1 MPRRPTA
8 SSTRWRDV
16 PCAQVRGFLAPA
28 GKSCP
33 IARRW
38 LRSFA
43 INFDKLYAYVAAGS
57 ICSATFSRNVFALA
71 RGRLCDRFA
80 AQLIE
85 RNFLLNYFYFLRTR
99 FPADG

>member
-1 MPRRPTA
+1 
-8 SSTRWRDV
+8 V
-16 PCAQVRGFLAPA
+16 PGFSARA

-57 ICSATFSRNVFALA
+57 IGLPATFSQNVFATA

-85 RNFLLNYFYFLRTR
+85 RNFLPNYFHFHRTR
-99 FPADG
+99 SAADG